1 MKKTPKELRDLVE
14 LDLSQLEAIVGGGSA
29 EQKGAGI
36 NMQIYEGPSDT
47 LIVDGFSTMTG
58 GMPGRAFTEE

>member
-36 NMQIYEGPSDT
+36 NVQTETDDRYGSNTLYNGPN
-47 LIVDGFSTMTG
+47 
-58 GMPGRAFTEE
+58 